1 MKKSPFVFATMALL
15 AVGCSLEENF
25 QDIQTDEQELTITAT
40 REGDE
45 TLTRTYRDDSDMSIW
60 WMPGDAISLFYGS
73 GTNGGSKFTSVNTT
87 DTTKVTNFT
96 GVITAITGGG
106 EIAVDQTYFWGL
118 YPYQEDASCDG
129 TSVTMT
135 LPKEQTAVP
144 GTFATNTFPSLGRS
158 QGLTMGFYN
167 ICSGM
172 KFSVTKEGIKK
183 VTLKSRNGELI
194 TGKAKVSFDNG
205 VPAAEIIDGS
215 DEVVLEA
222 PAGEYFEPGKYYFL
236 VMFPTKFT
244 NGFTVTLET
253 FTEEATVEK
262 TGTINA
268 KRSNFGR
275 IANIDASATYSKKTG
290 NIPIE
295 DASFKAYLVEK
306 FDKDGDGEIS
316 YAEAASITSIVIS
329 TRSLGSVQGIE
340 FMDNLASLRCYR
352 NQLTSLDVSNNTALT
367 RLDCFYN
374 QLTSLDLSKNTAL
387 TYLSCY
393 NNQLTSLDVS
403 NNTALTYLSCYL
415 NLLTSLDVSNN
426 TALTSL
432 DCNRNLLTALDISKN
447 TALTSLRCYDNQL
460 TSLDVSNNTALTDL
474 RCYGNQLTSLDVSN
488 NTVLTF
494 LQCNRNQLT
503 SLDVSKNTALT
514 TLSCTYNQLT
524 SLDVSKNTALTY
536 LSCYNNLL
544 TSLDVSNNSALTTL
558 RCDYNKFTS
567 LDVSNNT
574 ALTDLRCY
582 DNQLTSL
589 DVSNNT
595 ALTRLDCYN
604 NQLTSLDVSNNTA
617 LTDLYCHSNKIT
629 SLDVS
634 NNTALTDLECYDNQL
649 TSLGV
654 SNNTALTYLSCYSNK
669 ITSLDVS
676 NNTVLTSLDCSP
688 MNDLNSNNL
697 LITLYIYQGQE
708 IQGVTIDRR
717 WDIVPNETEIIV
729 KPNDGGGEGT
739 GEDDWGD
746 GN

>member
-15 AVGCSLEENF
+15 AVGCTLEENF
-25 QDIQTDEQELTITAT
+25 QDIQTNELELTITAT

-45 TLTRTYRDDSDMSIW
+45 TMTRTYRDDSDMSIW
-60 WMPGDAISLFYGS
+60 WIPGDAISLFYGS

-183 VTLKSRNGELI
+183 VTLKSRNGELL
-194 TGKAKVSFDNG
+194 TGKAKVGFEG
-205 VPAAEIIDGS
+205 GIPVAEIIDGS

-275 IANIDASATYSKKTG
+275 IANIDTGATYSKKTG
-290 NIPIE
+290 NIPVE
-295 DASFKAYLVEK
+295 DANFKAYLVEN
-306 FDKDGDGEIS
+306 FDGNGDGEIS
-316 YAEAASITSIVIS
+316 YEEAEAITSIDVCTDEIE
-329 TRSLGSVQGIE
+329 SVRGIE
-340 FMDNLASLRCYR
+340 FMENLQSLKCAGNYTSLGQLTSLDISNNTSLIYLDCSDNQLNDLDLSKNVELKTLYCSSNWFSTVNVSNNTALELFWCQGH
-352 NQLTSLDVSNNTALT
+352 QLTSLDVSNNTALVS
-367 RLDCFYN
+367 LQCSDN
-374 QLTSLDLSKNTAL
+374 QLTELDLSNNTAL
-387 TYLSCY
+387 SWIHCASNQLTTLELPKTNSLSSLWCD

-403 NNTALTYLSCYL
+403 SCTGLTGILC
-415 NLLTSLDVSNN
+415 D
-426 TALTSL
+426 
-432 DCNRNLLTALDISKN
+432 
-447 TALTSLRCYDNQL
+447 
-460 TSLDVSNNTALTDL
+460 
-474 RCYGNQLTSLDVSN
+474 
-488 NTVLTF
+488 
-494 LQCNRNQLT
+494 RNQLT

-514 TLSCTYNQLT
+514 RLYCGENQLT
-524 SLDVSKNTALTY
+524 ALDVSKNTALTSLSCQGNQLTAIDISKNTELTT
-536 LSCYNNLL
+536 LSCYDNPLSTLDVSSNIALRILQCGRTPLSALDVSSNIALESLWCPDCLL
-544 TSLDVSNNSALTTL
+544 TTLDLSNNAALKTLQCYKNQLISLDVSKNAL
-558 RCDYNKFTS
+558 
-567 LDVSNNT
+567 
-574 ALTDLRCY
+574 LTIL
-582 DNQLTSL
+582 Q
-589 DVSNNT
+589 
-595 ALTRLDCYN
+595 
-604 NQLTSLDVSNNTA
+604 
-617 LTDLYCHSNKIT
+617 
-629 SLDVS
+629 
-634 NNTALTDLECYDNQL
+634 
-649 TSLGV
+649 
-654 SNNTALTYLSCYSNK
+654 
-669 ITSLDVS
+669 
-676 NNTVLTSLDCSP
+676 CSP
-688 MNDLNSNNL
+688 MNDSNGNNL
-697 LITLYIYQGQE
+697 MATLYVSQGQE
-708 IQGVTIDRR
+708 IQVLQLPSETQ
-717 WDIVPNETEIIV
+717 IVV
-729 KPNDGGGEGT
+729 KPDNGGGEGT